1 MSREMAVEAVNE
13 LQYAFPA
20 YLAEFLEF
28 HELSESVF
36 FDKVEEL
43 RNHDIWVKKNKKWQ
57 LRETLV

>member
-36 FDKVEEL
+36 F
-43 RNHDIWVKKNKKWQ
+43 R
-57 LRETLV
+57 